1 MPFRPRLSLTLLTLL
16 LCAFASNAIAVEA
29 ERRPAP
35 DFTLPSVPGGKPI
48 TLADYRGKVVYL
60 DFWATWC
67 PPCRRSFPWMDTLHE
82 RYAEDG
88 LVIIAISI
96 DGRRK
101 LVERF
106 VEQMKPQFLV
116 LHDVDGDVSKDYA
129 ISAMPTT
136 YLIDR
141 KGKIAIT
148 HLGFRDSGK
157 EKIAR
162 EIEKLLTEWE

>member
-106 VEQMKPQFLV
+106 VEQMNRSFLSYTMSTV
-116 LHDVDGDVSKDYA
+116 TFPKT
-129 ISAMPTT
+129 MPSVRCRPPTSST
-136 YLIDR
+136 ARVRSLSP
-141 KGKIAIT
+141 T
-148 HLGFRDSGK
+148 WGFVIP
-157 EKIAR
+157 EKKR
-162 EIEKLLTEWE
+162 